1 MMHNH
6 VHGIVEIDR
15 WMVGDDVIGLG
26 DGLDSGGRDRSR
38 PVPTDVVNNLD
49 IPTKTKPSISLK
61 YRVQTL
67 FFYAQPKL
75 VAGLD
80 KTSKMCYIILLI

>member
-1 MMHNH
+1 
-6 VHGIVEIDR
+6 VCGWLYFYGSDLPVR
-15 WMVGDDVIGLG
+15 LG
-26 DGLDSGGRDRSR
+26 RI
-38 PVPTDVVNNLD
+38 PTDVINNLD